1 MRKMIN
7 NFLLRLVVVLVAVV
21 LGFSGNGLAGE
32 SAPPKNLL
40 ENPGF
45 EYGVAGWRLDKA
57 GETQAT
63 FKVDRVEA
71 AHGKSS
77 RLGHHREGRAVG
89 YTIRAERRGPGARKN
104 VYLFRHGQ
112 EHRRTRRGEAGDRG
126 AGAPGIERPQP
137 SRSR

>member
-1 MRKMIN
+1 MRKMID

-32 SAPPKNLL
+32 SAPPENLL

-77 RLGHHREGRAVG
+77 ALVTIGKAEQWGTQFGQNVEAPVRGKTYTFSAMAKSTAAPVAVRLE
-89 YTIRAERRGPGARKN
+89 I
-104 VYLFRHGQ
+104 
-112 EHRRTRRGEAGDRG
+112 EAP
-126 AGAPGIERPQP
+126 APPGIERPQP